1 MSLKKTATS
10 FWPEFKTRLSGSR
23 VRSIDKGLKKM
34 NAMANENGHSI
45 YMKASKKP
53 LGWGITPKHEQFRN
67 QQVQNDEQQQRLYD
81 AMSRAQV
88 KRKAA
93 SRDTN
98 RARLALGGVILG
110 GAGLAT
116 GATLLAKK
124 MHDKKKQKEQ
134 EESYYKTAA
143 MKDIAVKAKDG
154 VVATGKQ
161 IAENFAH
168 APELD
173 HMYGGNLVTRLGNIA
188 KFTRVREANRILRHN
203 GSGSKPYSIIKNTKG
218 NVALENLN
226 SRMKTLNNAYIVG
239 SNWDAEKKKSSPT
252 IGDYQAQAE
261 HIMSNRGSMSKKE
274 VENLNKNPKNKSKI
288 SWNDPVFSKKD
299 DNVNRINT
307 NQEDLLR
314 ATKPIKN
321 SVDGDFSGVRKTR
334 NNELAKTVGLYA
346 IPVAATAG
354 GIMLYKRHKKK
365 KRQKEQENKN
375 QIK

>member
-34 NAMANENGHSI
+34 NAMANENGHSV

-81 AMSRAQV
+81 AMSKWQV

-134 EESYYKTAA
+134 EEAYYKTAA

-154 VVATGKQ
+154 LVATGKQ

-168 APELD
+168 TPMAD
-173 HMYGGNLVTRLGNIA
+173 HWYNKPLPFRVADIATFKRVKGLSDDLKAVKNYETLKGYSSPSRLQANSWIQA
-188 KFTRVREANRILRHN
+188 YQKDNDEVREFEEL
-203 GSGSKPYSIIKNTKG
+203 
-218 NVALENLN
+218 
-226 SRMKTLNNAYIVG
+226 
-239 SNWDAEKKKSSPT
+239 KKR
-252 IGDYQAQAE
+252 Y
-261 HIMSNRGSMSKKE
+261 SKKPE
-274 VENLNKNPKNKSKI
+274 DDLRQSEYLHNQDKHKLRKDEPQYHEKYRQFEIYESNQNKSKKSRDSHKARI
-288 SWNDPVFSKKD
+288 DNDVRDP
-299 DNVNRINT
+299 I
-307 NQEDLLR
+307 LR
-314 ATKPIKN
+314 N
-321 SVDGDFSGVRKTR
+321 R

-365 KRQKEQENKN
+365 KMQKEQENKN

>member
-23 VRSIDKGLKKM
+23 VKAADKALKKM

-53 LGWGITPKHEQFRN
+53 LGWGITPRHEQFRN
-67 QQVQNDEQQQRLYD
+67 QQVQNDDYQQRLYD
-81 AMSRAQV
+81 AMSKAQV

-143 MKDIAVKAKDG
+143 MKDIAVKTKDG
-154 VVATGKQ
+154 LVATGKQ

-168 APELD
+168 TSLADHWYNKPLSSRIADIATLKRVKGLGDDLKAVKKYSFLREYGNPSRARANLWIDAYQKDNNDVHEFEELKKKYSKKPEDDLRQSEYLYNQD
-173 HMYGGNLVTRLGNIA
+173 KHKLRKDEPQYHEKRRQFEIYESNQNKSEKSRDSHKARIDND
-188 KFTRVREANRILRHN
+188 VRDPILRN
-203 GSGSKPYSIIKNTKG
+203 
-218 NVALENLN
+218 
-226 SRMKTLNNAYIVG
+226 
-239 SNWDAEKKKSSPT
+239 
-252 IGDYQAQAE
+252 
-261 HIMSNRGSMSKKE
+261 
-274 VENLNKNPKNKSKI
+274 
-288 SWNDPVFSKKD
+288 
-299 DNVNRINT
+299 
-307 NQEDLLR
+307 
-314 ATKPIKN
+314 
-321 SVDGDFSGVRKTR
+321 R
-334 NNELAKTVGLYA
+334 NNEFAKTVGLYA